1 MDEKDFITQQPAPDA
16 GEPGSSSPSD
26 APVTAP
32 VVADS
37 AAEPVT
43 ECSAEGADGTAAEGV
58 ASPAAKQSVG
68 VKFVGFL
75 KYLFG
80 INLKGYVVPGGE
92 KFSYYFYFTGQNVIY
107 SLVAYNLMTFL
118 LLQGVDP
125 ALSATVLICV
135 KVWDAINDAVFG
147 TIFDKVKFKS
157 GNKFMPWLRIS
168 VALIPIATI
177 LLFCLP
183 ADIPGGGKLAWLAV
197 FYVLW
202 DTAYTLCDAP
212 LYGSITVLTGN
223 LGERDKMLSVKGI
236 FASAGGGLASLVVMI
251 LLSEAV
257 GSNYV
262 VIAVVLGIIAFATM
276 LPFCIKGKERVSNL
290 PPEQSFT
297 IRRMLKYLFSN
308 KYLLIYYLAFL
319 FSSGMNMMVSLQLF
333 TSFYVF
339 GNSLFATVVMLVS
352 TIPSLIF
359 ALLVPALIK
368 KFNKITLYRFC
379 LLAQVVISF
388 IIFFAAYK
396 NFVVYIILS
405 VLNCVPAAVSAI
417 LLFMFTPDCAEYGRF
432 KTGIEAKGI
441 TFSLQTFMA
450 KLTAAITGSL
460 ALFILPLFGWIDIE
474 AENFEELAALAAQG
488 ITQPEGAIKGLWFI
502 YILLP
507 AIGNL
512 IAFVLLQFYKLKDR
526 DVQLMADANMGKIS
540 REEAEASI
548 SCKL

>member
-1 MDEKDFITQQPAPDA
+1 M
-16 GEPGSSSPSD
+16 
-26 APVTAP
+26 V
-32 VVADS
+32 
-37 AAEPVT
+37 
-43 ECSAEGADGTAAEGV
+43 
-58 ASPAAKQSVG
+58 
-68 VKFVGFL
+68 
-75 KYLFG
+75 
-80 INLKGYVVPGGE
+80 
-92 KFSYYFYFTGQNVIY
+92 
-107 SLVAYNLMTFL
+107 
-118 LLQGVDP
+118 
-125 ALSATVLICV
+125 
-135 KVWDAINDAVFG
+135 
-147 TIFDKVKFKS
+147 
-157 GNKFMPWLRIS
+157 
-168 VALIPIATI
+168 
-177 LLFCLP
+177 
-183 ADIPGGGKLAWLAV
+183 
-197 FYVLW
+197 
-202 DTAYTLCDAP
+202 
-212 LYGSITVLTGN
+212 
-223 LGERDKMLSVKGI
+223 
-236 FASAGGGLASLVVMI
+236 
-251 LLSEAV
+251 
-257 GSNYV
+257 
-262 VIAVVLGIIAFATM
+262 
-276 LPFCIKGKERVSNL
+276 
-290 PPEQSFT
+290 
-297 IRRMLKYLFSN
+297 
-308 KYLLIYYLAFL
+308 AFL
-319 FSSGMNMMVSLQLF
+319 FSSGMNMMASLQLF

-405 VLNCVPAAVSAI
+405 VLNCVPTAVSAI

>member
-157 GNKFMPWLRIS
+157 GNKFVPWLRIS

-183 ADIPGGGKLAWLAV
+183 ADISGGGKLAWLAV

-236 FASAGGGLASLVVMI
+236 LPRRARTRLPRGHDSAERSRGVELCRHSRGAGHHRVCHHAP
-251 LLSEAV
+251 LLHQ
-257 GSNYV
+257 GQ
-262 VIAVVLGIIAFATM
+262 GT
-276 LPFCIKGKERVSNL
+276 R
-290 PPEQSFT
+290 
-297 IRRMLKYLFSN
+297 
-308 KYLLIYYLAFL
+308 
-319 FSSGMNMMVSLQLF
+319 LQ
-333 TSFYVF
+333 
-339 GNSLFATVVMLVS
+339 
-352 TIPSLIF
+352 
-359 ALLVPALIK
+359 
-368 KFNKITLYRFC
+368 
-379 LLAQVVISF
+379 
-388 IIFFAAYK
+388 
-396 NFVVYIILS
+396 
-405 VLNCVPAAVSAI
+405 PAARAI
-417 LLFMFTPDCAEYGRF
+417 LHHTE
-432 KTGIEAKGI
+432 
-441 TFSLQTFMA
+441 
-450 KLTAAITGSL
+450 
-460 ALFILPLFGWIDIE
+460 
-474 AENFEELAALAAQG
+474 
-488 ITQPEGAIKGLWFI
+488 
-502 YILLP
+502 
-507 AIGNL
+507 
-512 IAFVLLQFYKLKDR
+512 
-526 DVQLMADANMGKIS
+526 DA
-540 REEAEASI
+540 
-548 SCKL
+548 